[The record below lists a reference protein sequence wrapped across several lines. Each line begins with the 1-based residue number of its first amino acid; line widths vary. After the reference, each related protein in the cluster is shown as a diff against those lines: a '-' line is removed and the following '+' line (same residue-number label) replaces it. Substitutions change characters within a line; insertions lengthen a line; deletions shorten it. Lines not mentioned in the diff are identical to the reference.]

1 MAFESLFSS
10 PPNPAL
16 DKRSPG
22 SELDAGEDESQTESD
37 SSTLGLKYQPGKRR
51 QQSQSECDSSAS
63 ELNCLPEKRRQQRED
78 GELEDGEIED
88 AGLEEHKEPESKEV
102 KDPEIQKSDKTHR
115 KSRKKH
121 KKEKEKKKT
130 KRKRREKHKH
140 NSPSSDNSSE
150 YSFDSDVDH
159 SERSHKKPASMYRDY
174 DTPFLQHGHS
184 SGPYTTS
191 QKDQQGKKTK
201 SREYDEYSNYSD
213 EQFGNYFED
222 EEDDFADQLNQYR
235 QAKETT
241 NNVPVPPY
249 SNQSV
254 KKQCM
259 KGVQQDFVVGRGR
272 GIKKKPKR
280 KECVGRGRG
289 LSRGSNSFS
298 GQDGYNEEGKHVKKR
313 LTMSQE
319 FINQHT
325 VEHKGKQIC
334 KYFLEGRCIKGD
346 DCKFDHDAEP
356 QKKKEVCKFY
366 IQGYCSK
373 GDRCIYMHHEFPCKF
388 YHTGTKCYQGDN
400 CKFSHDPLT
409 DDARMMLDRLF
420 SYEERPQ
427 NEEQMEVVEVR
438 RCGLAPFPK
447 PPPGCGLLPTPPH
460 PFAFSEDGNGDPDLS
475 IHQKKIPSMYEPVIA
490 GDEKHLVGRRP
501 TLYNS
506 MSPPGQHFK
515 GSNSSPQQMYGL
527 DERTTSNSN
536 FPLDPNGSTVH
547 PSSPSPHQHAGPS
560 GFSMPQSPHLQTVPP
575 GFTSPLHHTGGPNK
589 GGPPT
594 PPNFAGTYNMP
605 SGKGFVRH
613 SPRDDHSQVH
623 LKYPPN
629 PSEHHI
635 MQQDSGFE
643 SAQNQT
649 NYYDGYYS
657 HQAVHN
663 FQAMNNSGD
672 GPWQGDFIGNPPP
685 NIAPESL
692 HSGSESDCSGTQSQK
707 PNIGIPDFLPA
718 MQKALFARISQK
730 QQLDG
735 TPIRSQP
742 PRALSKDEDD
752 TVNWYSSSEEEEGS
766 SVKSILKTLK
776 KQTEIMRNQQQ
787 HSIEQVLV
795 APADPR
801 LAKERKLGSQ
811 VLDPRVRTSVT
822 PPVAKPANSTSSD
835 PRVTR
840 DPRNLKPTEGGNAGT
855 TTSVIKVDM
864 PPLRT
869 GSKVKQKGIEDDE
882 EDAERELRDK
892 AVPIPL
898 ESLPGITLRDP
909 RSKLRQF
916 SHIKK
921 DIVLTKP
928 NFAKVIVWAPED
940 LLPIPP
946 PKPDPVSSIN
956 LPLPPLIADQTLNKA
971 RHLLGDAMQTSM
983 PVDPRLVLKSK
994 NADGTSRASTVDQS
1008 SELPTPGNKL
1018 TDPRLKKHVDP
1029 RLHRLPSTETHP
1041 GILKDSLPPKL
1052 LPRIIRSGTA
1062 PSQASGISS
1071 GKSDQDVLPPY
1082 APKLSSAGVRTGAP
1096 NSILRSISLYD
1107 PRDHSSSS
1115 SLNLPQSSSGENGEL
1130 QRKTGI
1136 LKNAGKTEIDQLEP
1150 SLKPKCTVETSLQ
1163 PQTPTISD
1171 KITDMSTDSDA
1182 DKLSSSSN
1190 CQSNSD
1196 LAHSTAAPAV
1206 HNLPVQGLTGL
1217 IRPQYS
1223 DSRQVKQPGQG
1234 NQVQDVEIKE
1244 EANVDSDDKPLKDVF
1259 KTFDPTASPFC

>member
-22 SELDAGEDESQTESD
+22 SERDAGEDESQTESD
-37 SSTLGLKYQPGKRR
+37 SSTWGLKGQ
-51 QQSQSECDSSAS
+51 
-63 ELNCLPEKRRQQRED
+63 PEKRRRQRED

-88 AGLEEHKEPESKEV
+88 AGLEEHEQPETKEV

-121 KKEKEKKKT
+121 KKEKDKKKT

-140 NSPSSDNSSE
+140 NSSSSDNSSD

-159 SERSHKKPASMYRDY
+159 SERSHKKAASMYRDY
-174 DTPFLQHGHS
+174 DTPFMQHGHS
-184 SGPYTTS
+184 SGHYTTS
-191 QKDQQGKKTK
+191 QKDQQAKNKN
-201 SREYDEYSNYSD
+201 SREYEEYSNYSD

-235 QAKETT
+235 QAKETS
-241 NNVPVPPY
+241 NSVPGPCY
-249 SNQSV
+249 GNQSV

-259 KGVQQDFVVGRGR
+259 KGVQQDFGVGRGR
-272 GIKKKPKR
+272 GMKKKPKR

-289 LSRGSNSFS
+289 LSRGPNSFS
-298 GQDGYNEEGKHVKKR
+298 GADGYNEESKRIKKR

-373 GDRCIYMHHEFPCKF
+373 GDHCIYMHHEFPCKF
-388 YHTGTKCYQGDN
+388 YHTGSKCYQGDN

-409 DDARMMLDRLF
+409 DDGRMMLDRVF
-420 SYEERPQ
+420 NYEEGPQ
-427 NEEQMEVVEVR
+427 NEEQMEVVEAR
-438 RCGLAPFPK
+438 RRGLAPFPK
-447 PPPGCGLLPTPPH
+447 PPPGCGLLPTPPN
-460 PFAFSEDGNGDPDLS
+460 PFAFSEDGNGDPDIS
-475 IHQKKIPSMYEPVIA
+475 IQQKKMPSMYEPVIS
-490 GDEKHLVGRRP
+490 GDEKHLLGRRP

-506 MSPPGQHFK
+506 MSPPGQQCK
-515 GSNSSPQQMYGL
+515 GSNSSPQQMYCP

-536 FPLDPNGSTVH
+536 FSHDPNGSTVH
-547 PSSPSPHQHAGPS
+547 PSSPSPHHRAGPT
-560 GFSMPQSPHLQTVPP
+560 GFSMPQNPHLQTVPP
-575 GFTSPLHHTGGPNK
+575 GFTSPIHHTGGPNK
-589 GGPPT
+589 GDHST
-594 PPNFAGTYNMP
+594 PPSFAGAYNMP
-605 SGKGFVRH
+605 SGQGFVRH
-613 SPRDDHSQVH
+613 SPRDDHGQVH

-629 PSEHHI
+629 PIEHH
-635 MQQDSGFE
+635 MQQDSGFQ
-643 SAQNQT
+643 SPQNQT
-649 NYYDGYYS
+649 NYYDSYYS

-663 FQAMNNSGD
+663 FQAINNSGD
-672 GPWQGDFIGNPPP
+672 GAWQGDFIGNPPP
-685 NIAPESL
+685 NITPESL

-735 TPIRSQP
+735 TPVRSQP
-742 PRALSKDEDD
+742 QRSLSKDEDD

-766 SVKSILKTLK
+766 SVKSILKSLK
-776 KQTEIMRNQQQ
+776 KQTEIMRKQQQ
-787 HSIEQVLV
+787 HSVEQVLV
-795 APADPR
+795 TPADPR
-801 LAKERKLGSQ
+801 LAKERKIGSQ

-822 PPVAKPANSTSSD
+822 PPVTKLANSTSSD
-835 PRVTR
+835 PRATR
-840 DPRNLKPTEGGNAGT
+840 DPRNLKPTDGGNAGT
-855 TTSVIKVDM
+855 STGGIKMEM
-864 PPLRT
+864 PQLRT

-898 ESLPGITLRDP
+898 ESLLSITLRDP

-956 LPLPPLIADQTLNKA
+956 LPLPPLIADQTLKA
-971 RHLLGDAMQTSM
+971 RNVLSDVTQTAM
-983 PVDPRLVLKSK
+983 PVDPRLVTKSK
-994 NADGTSRASTVDQS
+994 NANGTSRASTVDQS
-1008 SELPTPGNKL
+1008 PESHTPGNKL

-1029 RLHRLPSTETHP
+1029 RLHRLTSTETHP

-1062 PSQASGISS
+1062 PPQASGVSS
-1071 GKSDQDVLPPY
+1071 GRSDQDVLPPY
-1082 APKLSSAGVRTGAP
+1082 APKLSSVGVRTGAP
-1096 NSILRSISLYD
+1096 SAILRSISLYD

-1115 SLNLPQSSSGENGEL
+1115 SLDLPQSSSGENGEL

-1136 LKNAGKTEIDQLEP
+1136 LKNAGKTEIDQPET
-1150 SLKPKCTVETSLQ
+1150 SLKPKSTVETSLQ

-1171 KITDMSTDSDA
+1171 KTTDMSANADA
-1182 DKLSSSSN
+1182 DKLSNSGN
-1190 CQSNSD
+1190 CQSKSD
-1196 LAHSTAAPAV
+1196 LAHSTTAPAV

-1234 NQVQDVEIKE
+1234 SQVQDVEIKDNSN
-1244 EANVDSDDKPLKDVF
+1244 ADSDDKPLKDVF

>member
-22 SELDAGEDESQTESD
+22 SERDAGEDE
-37 SSTLGLKYQPGKRR
+37 
-51 QQSQSECDSSAS
+51 
-63 ELNCLPEKRRQQRED
+63 RED

-88 AGLEEHKEPESKEV
+88 AGLEEHEQPETKEV

-121 KKEKEKKKT
+121 KKEKDKKKT

-140 NSPSSDNSSE
+140 NSSSSDNSSD

-159 SERSHKKPASMYRDY
+159 SERSHKKAASMYRDY
-174 DTPFLQHGHS
+174 DTPFMQHGHS
-184 SGPYTTS
+184 SGHYTTS
-191 QKDQQGKKTK
+191 QKDQQAKNKN
-201 SREYDEYSNYSD
+201 SREYEEYSNYSD

-235 QAKETT
+235 QAKETS
-241 NNVPVPPY
+241 NSVPGPCY
-249 SNQSV
+249 GNQSV

-259 KGVQQDFVVGRGR
+259 KGVQQDFGVGRGR
-272 GIKKKPKR
+272 GMKKKPKR

-289 LSRGSNSFS
+289 LSRGPNSFS
-298 GQDGYNEEGKHVKKR
+298 GADGYNEESKRIKKR

-373 GDRCIYMHHEFPCKF
+373 GDHCIYMHHEFPCKF
-388 YHTGTKCYQGDN
+388 YHTGSKCYQGDN

-409 DDARMMLDRLF
+409 DDGRMMLDRVF
-420 SYEERPQ
+420 NYEEGPQ
-427 NEEQMEVVEVR
+427 NEEQMEVVEAR
-438 RCGLAPFPK
+438 RRGLAPFPK
-447 PPPGCGLLPTPPH
+447 PPPGCGLLPTPPN
-460 PFAFSEDGNGDPDLS
+460 PFAFSEDGNGDPDIS
-475 IHQKKIPSMYEPVIA
+475 IQQKKMPSMYEPVIS
-490 GDEKHLVGRRP
+490 GDEKHLLGRRP

-506 MSPPGQHFK
+506 MSPPGQQCK
-515 GSNSSPQQMYGL
+515 GSNSSPQQMYCP

-536 FPLDPNGSTVH
+536 FSHDPNGSTVH
-547 PSSPSPHQHAGPS
+547 PSSPSPHHRAGPT
-560 GFSMPQSPHLQTVPP
+560 GFSMPQNPHLQTVPP
-575 GFTSPLHHTGGPNK
+575 GFTSPIHHTGGPNK
-589 GGPPT
+589 GDHST
-594 PPNFAGTYNMP
+594 PPSFAGAYNMP
-605 SGKGFVRH
+605 SGQGFVRH
-613 SPRDDHSQVH
+613 SPRDDHGQVH

-629 PSEHHI
+629 PIEHH
-635 MQQDSGFE
+635 MQQDSGFQ
-643 SAQNQT
+643 SPQNQT
-649 NYYDGYYS
+649 NYYDSYYS

-663 FQAMNNSGD
+663 FQAINNSGD
-672 GPWQGDFIGNPPP
+672 GAWQGDFIGNPPP
-685 NIAPESL
+685 NITPESL

-735 TPIRSQP
+735 TPVRSQP
-742 PRALSKDEDD
+742 QRSLSKDEDD

-766 SVKSILKTLK
+766 SVKSILKSLK
-776 KQTEIMRNQQQ
+776 KQTEIMRKQQQ
-787 HSIEQVLV
+787 HSVEQVLV
-795 APADPR
+795 TPADPR
-801 LAKERKLGSQ
+801 LAKERKIGSQ

-822 PPVAKPANSTSSD
+822 PPVTKLANSTSSD
-835 PRVTR
+835 PRATR
-840 DPRNLKPTEGGNAGT
+840 DPRNLKPTDGGNAGT
-855 TTSVIKVDM
+855 STGGIKMEM
-864 PPLRT
+864 PQLRT

-898 ESLPGITLRDP
+898 ESLLSITLRDP

-956 LPLPPLIADQTLNKA
+956 LPLPPLIADQTLKA
-971 RHLLGDAMQTSM
+971 RNVLSDVTQTAM
-983 PVDPRLVLKSK
+983 PVDPRLVTKSK
-994 NADGTSRASTVDQS
+994 NANGTSRASTVDQS
-1008 SELPTPGNKL
+1008 PESHTPGNKL

-1029 RLHRLPSTETHP
+1029 RLHRLTSTETHP

-1062 PSQASGISS
+1062 PPQASGVSS
-1071 GKSDQDVLPPY
+1071 GRSDQDVLPPY
-1082 APKLSSAGVRTGAP
+1082 APKLSSVGVRTGAP
-1096 NSILRSISLYD
+1096 SAILRSISLYD

-1115 SLNLPQSSSGENGEL
+1115 SLDLPQSSSGENGEL

-1136 LKNAGKTEIDQLEP
+1136 LKNAGKTEIDQPET
-1150 SLKPKCTVETSLQ
+1150 SLKPKSTVETSLQ

-1171 KITDMSTDSDA
+1171 KTTDMSANADA
-1182 DKLSSSSN
+1182 DKLSNSGN
-1190 CQSNSD
+1190 CQSKSD
-1196 LAHSTAAPAV
+1196 LAHSTTAPAV

-1234 NQVQDVEIKE
+1234 SQVQDVEIKDNSN
-1244 EANVDSDDKPLKDVF
+1244 ADSDDKPLKDVF

>member
-22 SELDAGEDESQTESD
+22 SERDAGEDE
-37 SSTLGLKYQPGKRR
+37 
-51 QQSQSECDSSAS
+51 
-63 ELNCLPEKRRQQRED
+63 RED

-88 AGLEEHKEPESKEV
+88 AGLEEHEQPETKEV

-121 KKEKEKKKT
+121 KKEKDKKKT

-140 NSPSSDNSSE
+140 NSSSSDNSSD

-159 SERSHKKPASMYRDY
+159 SERSHKKAASMYRDY
-174 DTPFLQHGHS
+174 DTPFMQHGHS
-184 SGPYTTS
+184 SGHYTTS
-191 QKDQQGKKTK
+191 QKDQQAKNKN
-201 SREYDEYSNYSD
+201 SREYEEYSNYSD

-235 QAKETT
+235 QAKETS
-241 NNVPVPPY
+241 NSVPGPCY
-249 SNQSV
+249 GNQSV

-259 KGVQQDFVVGRGR
+259 KGVQQDFGVGRGR
-272 GIKKKPKR
+272 GMKKKPKR

-289 LSRGSNSFS
+289 LSRGPNSFS
-298 GQDGYNEEGKHVKKR
+298 GADGYNEESKRIKKR

-373 GDRCIYMHHEFPCKF
+373 EILSLNGLFLNIHRSHEFPCKF
-388 YHTGTKCYQGDN
+388 YHTGSKCYQGDN

-409 DDARMMLDRLF
+409 DDGRMMLDRVF
-420 SYEERPQ
+420 NYEEGPQ
-427 NEEQMEVVEVR
+427 NEEQMEVVEAR
-438 RCGLAPFPK
+438 RRGLAPFPK
-447 PPPGCGLLPTPPH
+447 PPPGCGLLPTPPN
-460 PFAFSEDGNGDPDLS
+460 PFAFSEDGNGDPDIS
-475 IHQKKIPSMYEPVIA
+475 IQQKKMPSMYEPVIS
-490 GDEKHLVGRRP
+490 GDEKHLLGRRP

-506 MSPPGQHFK
+506 MSPPGQQCK
-515 GSNSSPQQMYGL
+515 GSNSSPQQMYCP

-536 FPLDPNGSTVH
+536 FSHDPNGSTVH
-547 PSSPSPHQHAGPS
+547 PSSPSPHHRAGPT
-560 GFSMPQSPHLQTVPP
+560 GFSMPQNPHLQTVPP
-575 GFTSPLHHTGGPNK
+575 GFTSPIHHTGGPNK
-589 GGPPT
+589 GDHST
-594 PPNFAGTYNMP
+594 PPSFAGAYNMP
-605 SGKGFVRH
+605 SGQGFVRH
-613 SPRDDHSQVH
+613 SPRDDHGQVH

-629 PSEHHI
+629 PIEHH
-635 MQQDSGFE
+635 MQQDSGFQ
-643 SAQNQT
+643 SPQNQT
-649 NYYDGYYS
+649 NYYDSYYS

-663 FQAMNNSGD
+663 FQAINNSGD
-672 GPWQGDFIGNPPP
+672 GAWQGDFIGNPPP
-685 NIAPESL
+685 NITPESL

-735 TPIRSQP
+735 TPVRSQP
-742 PRALSKDEDD
+742 QRSLSKDEDD

-766 SVKSILKTLK
+766 SVKSILKSLK
-776 KQTEIMRNQQQ
+776 KQTEIMRKQQQ
-787 HSIEQVLV
+787 HSVEQVLV
-795 APADPR
+795 TPADPR
-801 LAKERKLGSQ
+801 LAKERKIGSQ

-822 PPVAKPANSTSSD
+822 PPVTKLANSTSSD
-835 PRVTR
+835 PRATR
-840 DPRNLKPTEGGNAGT
+840 DPRNLKPTDGGNAGT
-855 TTSVIKVDM
+855 STGGIKMEM
-864 PPLRT
+864 PQLRT

-898 ESLPGITLRDP
+898 ESLLGITLRDP

-956 LPLPPLIADQTLNKA
+956 LPLPPLIADQTLKA
-971 RHLLGDAMQTSM
+971 RNVLSDVTQTAM
-983 PVDPRLVLKSK
+983 PVDPRLVTKSK
-994 NADGTSRASTVDQS
+994 NANGTSRASTVDQS
-1008 SELPTPGNKL
+1008 PESHTPGNKL

-1029 RLHRLPSTETHP
+1029 RLHRLTSTETHP

-1062 PSQASGISS
+1062 PPQASGVSS
-1071 GKSDQDVLPPY
+1071 GRSDQDVLPPY
-1082 APKLSSAGVRTGAP
+1082 APKLSSVGVRTGAP
-1096 NSILRSISLYD
+1096 SAILRSISLYD

-1115 SLNLPQSSSGENGEL
+1115 SLDLPQSSSGENGEL

-1136 LKNAGKTEIDQLEP
+1136 LKNAGKTEIDQPET
-1150 SLKPKCTVETSLQ
+1150 SLKPKSTVETSLQ

-1171 KITDMSTDSDA
+1171 KTTDMSANADA
-1182 DKLSSSSN
+1182 DKLSNSGN
-1190 CQSNSD
+1190 CQSKSD
-1196 LAHSTAAPAV
+1196 LAHSTTAPAV

-1234 NQVQDVEIKE
+1234 SQVQDVEIKDNSN
-1244 EANVDSDDKPLKDVF
+1244 ADSDDKPLKDVF

>member
-22 SELDAGEDESQTESD
+22 SERDAGEDE
-37 SSTLGLKYQPGKRR
+37 
-51 QQSQSECDSSAS
+51 SQSECDSSAS
-63 ELNCLPEKRRQQRED
+63 ELKCLPKKRRLQRED

-88 AGLEEHKEPESKEV
+88 AGLEEHEQPETKEV

-121 KKEKEKKKT
+121 KKEKDKKKT

-140 NSPSSDNSSE
+140 NSSSSDNSSD

-159 SERSHKKPASMYRDY
+159 SERSHKKAASMYRDY
-174 DTPFLQHGHS
+174 DTPFMQHGHS
-184 SGPYTTS
+184 SGHYTTS
-191 QKDQQGKKTK
+191 QKDQQAKNKN
-201 SREYDEYSNYSD
+201 SREYEEYSNYSD

-235 QAKETT
+235 QAKETS
-241 NNVPVPPY
+241 NSVPGPCY
-249 SNQSV
+249 GNQSV

-259 KGVQQDFVVGRGR
+259 KGVQQDFGVGRGR
-272 GIKKKPKR
+272 GMKKKPKR

-289 LSRGSNSFS
+289 LSRGPNSFS
-298 GQDGYNEEGKHVKKR
+298 GADGYNEESKRIKKR

-373 GDRCIYMHHEFPCKF
+373 GDHCIYMHHEFPCKF
-388 YHTGTKCYQGDN
+388 YHTGSKCYQGDN

-409 DDARMMLDRLF
+409 DDGRMMLDRVF
-420 SYEERPQ
+420 NYEEGPQ
-427 NEEQMEVVEVR
+427 NEEQMEVVEAR
-438 RCGLAPFPK
+438 RRGLAPFPK
-447 PPPGCGLLPTPPH
+447 PPPGCGLLPTPPN
-460 PFAFSEDGNGDPDLS
+460 PFAFSEDGNGDPDIS
-475 IHQKKIPSMYEPVIA
+475 IQQKKMPSMYEPVIS
-490 GDEKHLVGRRP
+490 GDEKHLLGRRP

-506 MSPPGQHFK
+506 MSPPGQQCK
-515 GSNSSPQQMYGL
+515 GSNSSPQQMYCP

-536 FPLDPNGSTVH
+536 FSHDPNGSTVH
-547 PSSPSPHQHAGPS
+547 PSSPSPHHRAGPT
-560 GFSMPQSPHLQTVPP
+560 GFSMPQNPHLQTVPP
-575 GFTSPLHHTGGPNK
+575 GFTSPIHHTGGPNK
-589 GGPPT
+589 GDHST
-594 PPNFAGTYNMP
+594 PPSFAGAYNMP
-605 SGKGFVRH
+605 SGQGFVRH
-613 SPRDDHSQVH
+613 SPRDDHGQVH

-629 PSEHHI
+629 PIEHH
-635 MQQDSGFE
+635 MQQDSGFQ
-643 SAQNQT
+643 SPQNQT
-649 NYYDGYYS
+649 NYYDSYYS

-663 FQAMNNSGD
+663 FQAINNSGD
-672 GPWQGDFIGNPPP
+672 GAWQGDFIGNPPP
-685 NIAPESL
+685 NITPESL

-735 TPIRSQP
+735 TPVRSQP
-742 PRALSKDEDD
+742 QRSLSKDEDD

-766 SVKSILKTLK
+766 SVKSILKSLK
-776 KQTEIMRNQQQ
+776 KQTEIMRKQQQ
-787 HSIEQVLV
+787 HSVEQVLV
-795 APADPR
+795 TPADPR
-801 LAKERKLGSQ
+801 LAKERKIGSQ

-822 PPVAKPANSTSSD
+822 PPVTKLANSTSSD
-835 PRVTR
+835 PRATR
-840 DPRNLKPTEGGNAGT
+840 DPRNLKPTDGGNAGT
-855 TTSVIKVDM
+855 STGGIKMEM
-864 PPLRT
+864 PQLRT

-898 ESLPGITLRDP
+898 ESLLSITLRDP

-956 LPLPPLIADQTLNKA
+956 LPLPPLIADQTLKA
-971 RHLLGDAMQTSM
+971 RNVLSDVTQTAM
-983 PVDPRLVLKSK
+983 PVDPRLVTKSK
-994 NADGTSRASTVDQS
+994 NANGTSRASTVDQS
-1008 SELPTPGNKL
+1008 PESHTPGNKL

-1029 RLHRLPSTETHP
+1029 RLHRLTSTETHP

-1062 PSQASGISS
+1062 PPQASGVSS
-1071 GKSDQDVLPPY
+1071 GRSDQDVLPPY
-1082 APKLSSAGVRTGAP
+1082 APKLSSVGVRTGAP
-1096 NSILRSISLYD
+1096 SAILRSISLYD

-1115 SLNLPQSSSGENGEL
+1115 SLDLPQSSSGENGEL

-1136 LKNAGKTEIDQLEP
+1136 LKNAGKTEIDQPET
-1150 SLKPKCTVETSLQ
+1150 SLKPKSTVETSLQ

-1171 KITDMSTDSDA
+1171 KTTDMSANADA
-1182 DKLSSSSN
+1182 DKLSNSGN
-1190 CQSNSD
+1190 CQSKSD
-1196 LAHSTAAPAV
+1196 LAHSTTAPAV

-1234 NQVQDVEIKE
+1234 SQVQDVEIKDNSN
-1244 EANVDSDDKPLKDVF
+1244 ADSDDKPLKDVF